1 MTNDE
6 EILFMGIKDPAEL
19 RRAVVESS
27 NGIVES
33 LERYERFNSI
43 RARKIAEITRLKSTI
58 REISKLIHRLRS
70 ELPKTELPQIKKEKK
85 PKAVKKPRAVIQPK
99 ARSKPVP
106 TKEHTELEKLESE
119 LDEIDKKLSGIS

>member
-1 MTNDE
+1 MTDE

-19 RRAVVESS
+19 RRAVHESS
-27 NGIVES
+27 KGILES
-33 LERYERFNSI
+33 LERYERFKSI

-58 REISKLIHRLRS
+58 REINKLILRLKS
-70 ELPKTELPQIKKEKK
+70 ELPKTELPGLKKEKKAKAVKK
-85 PKAVKKPRAVIQPK
+85 PKAVP
-99 ARSKPVP
+99 KPVP